1 MEDTLFSS
9 LQADLFAE
17 PVTETEA
24 KKDNSPDDV
33 TTLRK
38 RLNKI
43 LAKTDDFRILER
55 IPLTRPG
62 IDLPYSLSEKHWR

>member
-62 IDLPYSLSEKHWR
+62 IDLP